1 MKYGNKKTVI
11 DGQSFDSKAEAKR
24 WRDLCLLEK
33 AGQIKYLERQVVI
46 TLLPKV
52 KYADSKR
59 ATPAVRY
66 VADFIYVTNLG
77 ERVIEDV
84 KGFRT
89 PAYRLKRH
97 MLKALHG
104 LEVKEIRA

>member
-11 DGQSFDSKAEAKR
+11 DGQSFDSRAEAKR

-33 AGQIKYLERQVVI
+33 AGQIKWLQRQVVI
-46 TLLPKV
+46 ELLPKV
-52 KYADSKR
+52 KYSDAKR

-66 VADFIYVTNLG
+66 VADFCYTTHLG

-89 PAYRLKRH
+89 AAYRLKRH

-104 LEVKEIRA
+104 LEVKEIQA

>member
-11 DGQSFDSKAEAKR
+11 DGQVFDSQAEARR
-24 WRDLCLLEK
+24 WIDLRLLEK
-33 AGQIKYLERQVVI
+33 AGRIAYLERQVVI
-46 TLLPKV
+46 ELLPKV
-52 KYADSKR
+52 KYSDARR

-66 VADFIYVTNLG
+66 VADFCYVNVQG

-84 KGFRT
+84 KGVRT
-89 PAYRLKRH
+89 PAYRLKKH

-104 LEVKEIRA
+104 LEVKEIQA